1 MIDFSA
7 LAGFDWD
14 VGNAQ
19 KNERHGVTKAVAEQ
33 AFFDPVVLIVPDM
46 KHSTT
51 ESRFHAL
58 GISEDQR
65 YLHITFTLRAKA
77 TLIRV
82 ISARDMSRNERKIY
96 ESQT

>member
-1 MIDFSA
+1 MIDFST

-19 KNERHGVTKAVAEQ
+19 KNERHGVTKAETEQ
-33 AFFDPVVLIVPDM
+33 VFFDPVVLIVPDI

>member
-14 VGNAQ
+14 VGNVQ
-19 KNERHGVTKAVAEQ
+19 KNERHSVTKADAEQ
-33 AFFDPVVLIVPDM
+33 AFFDPAVLIVPDM

>member
-7 LAGFDWD
+7 LAGFDWA
-14 VGNAQ
+14 VGNVQ
-19 KNERHGVTKAVAEQ
+19 KNERHGVTKAEAEQ
-33 AFFDPVVLIVPDM
+33 AFFDPVILIVPDT

-82 ISARDMSRNERKIY
+82 SSARDMSRHERKIY

>member
-1 MIDFSA
+1 MIDFS
-7 LAGFDWD
+7 LVAGFDWD
-14 VGNAQ
+14 AGNAQ
-19 KNERHGVTKAVAEQ
+19 KNERHGVTRAEAEQ
-33 AFFDPVVLIVPDM
+33 AFFDPAVLISADM
-46 KHSTT
+46 EHSTT

-65 YLHITFTLRAKA
+65 YLHLTFTLRAKG

-82 ISARDMSRNERKIY
+82 ISVRDMSRNERKMY

>member
-19 KNERHGVTKAVAEQ
+19 KNERHGVTKAEAEQ
-33 AFFDPVVLIVPDM
+33 AFFDPAVLIVPDM

-58 GISEDQR
+58 GISADQR
-65 YLHITFTLRAKA
+65 YLHITFTSRTKA
-77 TLIRV
+77 TLISV
-82 ISARDMSRNERKIY
+82 ISARNMSRNERKIY